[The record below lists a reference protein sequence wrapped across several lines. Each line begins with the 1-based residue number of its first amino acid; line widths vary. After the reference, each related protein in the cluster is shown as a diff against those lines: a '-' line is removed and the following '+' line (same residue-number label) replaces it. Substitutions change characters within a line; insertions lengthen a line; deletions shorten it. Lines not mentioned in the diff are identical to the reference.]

1 MVERTKGATIM
12 VSFLELDPSL
22 SYAENIRNYQSN
34 RCMSLKDEE
43 LLMLQTMEREQ
54 NYFLEKTD
62 NQLCR

>member
-1 MVERTKGATIM
+1 M